1 MLWPLLPCLPA
12 GLSLTCHPPGMAVPG
27 APQPVPQGG
36 HRHRGPGSRSS
47 PHPTPSCCGVSLSRP
62 RGCGGTV
69 GVLTQAA
76 PRPTA
81 VPTRPR
87 RVRALSAP
95 EPLDG
100 FYFEK
105 FQMYGKNREERSK
118 HPHAYRLGLAAV
130 SVSEPFESQK
140 QLAGAPRCQDRGPH
154 VPSTSPSRAHPG
166 VTYSSAAGSGPQSL
180 EGNPESGPWEHFL
193 PFLLLHPT
201 QAMRP

>member
-1 MLWPLLPCLPA
+1 MCIRD
-12 GLSLTCHPPGMAVPG
+12 S
-27 APQPVPQGG
+27 
-36 HRHRGPGSRSS
+36 
-47 PHPTPSCCGVSLSRP
+47 PTPSCCGVSLSRP

-166 VTYSSAAGSGPQSL
+166 VTYSSAADQDHKAWRGIQSQAPGSTSCPSFCSTPPRQ
-180 EGNPESGPWEHFL
+180 
-193 PFLLLHPT
+193 
-201 QAMRP
+201 